1 MITEKEKQLLK
12 SSLDLAINET
22 TQSLVS
28 TKDEMQRDLKRGLVF
43 ELLALTQKV
52 NNFEI
57 KKQKSNGKD

>member
-1 MITEKEKQLLK
+1 MFTEKEKQLLK

-22 TQSLVS
+22 TQSIVS
-28 TKDEMQRDLKRGLVF
+28 TKDEIQRDLKRGLVF

-57 KKQKSNGKD
+57 EK